1 MGTVDLLCAQGTA
14 SDIVKRAESLAQ
26 GNIVLMQPTKQA
38 AEALDGLLELLESK
52 GLHVVTTDEIINDG

>member
-1 MGTVDLLCAQGTA
+1 MRAHNPYPVSYTHLDVY
-14 SDIVKRAESLAQ
+14 KRQAQ

>member
-1 MGTVDLLCAQGTA
+1 MYKRQGTA

-38 AEALDGLLELLESK
+38 AEALDGLFELLESK
-52 GLHVVTTDEIINDG
+52 GLHVVTTDEIINNG